1 MKKDVFLVKRFLTF
15 VLICSLLIT
24 SAAASGADGG
34 TSEVDFDRVEELL
47 QGTWEYHG
55 KIDGFNVVQRFEFC
69 DGTVYFEIIIEG
81 YLGSFVTYEG
91 SYCIDEIGI
100 KLSVDGE
107 EAYVKYCI
115 DGDELSISMQMTS
128 ESGGVTTVTTEN
140 FSKISTSTPDIV
152 SAAED
157 LSSGE
162 FGDVVQLL
170 EKGVW
175 FFNGGS
181 DATVNRL
188 RFKKNKAEICQIH
201 TDGNGQHMGEDTQFS
216 YTMDEENIT
225 IRLADGSEL
234 IIPYNVDGEA
244 LTIGNNEYLT
254 PEQIEADLQG
264 YWGLRRKDT
273 NPLLGTPSEHEY
285 IVYINKGTIKYE
297 YAAKAYGGS
306 NGEYYYYGPHEG
318 TYTVDDRGLT
328 VNVTNNYQFAFNIVD
343 GKAVMVRCGMLMSPA
358 TGFKGEYGYSFR

>member
-1 MKKDVFLVKRFLTF
+1 MKRFLTF
-15 VLICSLLIT
+15 ILICSLLIT
-24 SAAASGADGG
+24 SASATVQMGN
-34 TSEVDFDRVEELL
+34 TSEVDFERVEELL

-55 KIDGFNVVQRFEFC
+55 KIDGFNVVQRFEFY
-69 DGTVYFEIIIEG
+69 DGTLYFEIIIEG

-91 SYCIDEIGI
+91 SYCVDEIGI
-100 KLSVDGE
+100 KVSYGGE
-107 EAYVKYCI
+107 EAYVQYCI

-140 FSKISTSTPDIV
+140 FSKISTLTPDIA
-152 SAAED
+152 SSTED

-162 FGDVVQLL
+162 FADVVQQL

-188 RFKKNKAEICQIH
+188 EFKKNRAAICQIY
-201 TDGNGQHMGEDTQFS
+201 TDGNGQHMGDDTQFS
-216 YTMDEENIT
+216 YTLDEENIT
-225 IRLADGSEL
+225 IQLADGSEL
-234 IIPYNVDGEA
+234 VIPYNIDGEA

-264 YWGLRRKDT
+264 YWGLRKKDT
-273 NPLLGTPSEHEY
+273 DTPWGASSEHEY

-306 NGEYYYYGPHEG
+306 NGEYYYYGPHNG
-318 TYTVDDRGLT
+318 TYTVDERGLT

-343 GKAVMVRCGMLMSPA
+343 GKAVMVRCGVLMSPA
-358 TGFKGEYGYSFR
+358 TGFKGEYGYSFS

>member
-1 MKKDVFLVKRFLTF
+1 MFLVKRFLTF
-15 VLICSLLIT
+15 ILICSLLIT
-24 SAAASGADGG
+24 SASATVQMGN
-34 TSEVDFDRVEELL
+34 TSEVDFERVEELL

-55 KIDGFNVVQRFEFC
+55 KIDGFNVVQRFEFY

-91 SYCIDEIGI
+91 SYCVDEIGI
-100 KLSVDGE
+100 KVSYGGE
-107 EAYVKYCI
+107 EAYVQYCI

-140 FSKISTSTPDIV
+140 FSKISTLTPDIA
-152 SAAED
+152 SSTED

-162 FGDVVQLL
+162 FADVVQQL

-188 RFKKNKAEICQIH
+188 EFKKNRAAICQIY
-201 TDGNGQHMGEDTQFS
+201 TDGNGQHMGDDTQFS
-216 YTMDEENIT
+216 YTLDEENIT
-225 IRLADGSEL
+225 IQLADGSEL
-234 IIPYNVDGEA
+234 VIPYNIDGEA

-264 YWGLRRKDT
+264 YWGLREKDT
-273 NPLLGTPSEHEY
+273 DTPWGAPSEHEY

-306 NGEYYYYGPHEG
+306 NGEYYYYGPHNG
-318 TYTVDDRGLT
+318 TYTVDERGLT
-328 VNVTNNYQFAFNIVD
+328 VNVTNSYQSAFAFNIVD
-343 GKAVMVRCGMLMSPA
+343 DKAVMVWYGALMSPA
-358 TGFKGEYGYSFR
+358 TGFKGENGYSFG

>member
-1 MKKDVFLVKRFLTF
+1 MKRFLTF
-15 VLICSLLIT
+15 ILICSLLIT
-24 SAAASGADGG
+24 SASATVQMGN
-34 TSEVDFDRVEELL
+34 TSEVDFERVEELL

-55 KIDGFNVVQRFEFC
+55 KIDGFNVVQRFEFY

-100 KLSVDGE
+100 KVSYGGE
-107 EAYVKYCI
+107 EAYVQYCI
-115 DGDELSISMQMTS
+115 DGDELSISVQMTS

-140 FSKISTSTPDIV
+140 FSKISTLTPDIA
-152 SAAED
+152 SSTED

-162 FGDVVQLL
+162 FADVVQQL

-188 RFKKNKAEICQIH
+188 EFKKNRAAICQIY
-201 TDGNGQHMGEDTQFS
+201 TDGNGQHMGDDTQFS
-216 YTMDEENIT
+216 YTLDEENIT
-225 IRLADGSEL
+225 IQLADGSEL
-234 IIPYNVDGEA
+234 VIPYNIDGEA

-264 YWGLRRKDT
+264 YWGLRKKDT
-273 NPLLGTPSEHEY
+273 DTPWGAPSEHEY

-306 NGEYYYYGPHEG
+306 NGEYYYYGPHNG
-318 TYTVDDRGLT
+318 TYTVDERGLT

-343 GKAVMVRCGMLMSPA
+343 GKAVMVRCGVLMSPA
-358 TGFKGEYGYSFR
+358 TGFKGEYGYSFG

>member
-1 MKKDVFLVKRFLTF
+1 MFLVKRFFTF
-15 VLICSLLIT
+15 ILICSLLIT
-24 SAAASGADGG
+24 SASATVQMGN
-34 TSEVDFDRVEELL
+34 TSEVDFERVEELL

-100 KLSVDGE
+100 KVSFGEE

-115 DGDELSISMQMTS
+115 DGDELSINMQMTS
-128 ESGGVTTVTTEN
+128 ESGGVTIEN
-140 FSKISTSTPDIV
+140 FSKISTSTPDIA
-152 SAAED
+152 SSAED

-188 RFKKNKAEICQIH
+188 EFKENRAAICQIY
-201 TDGNGQHMGEDTQFS
+201 TDGNGQHMGDETQFS
-216 YTMDEENIT
+216 YTLDEENIT

-234 IIPYNVDGEA
+234 VIPYSIDGEA

-264 YWGLRRKDT
+264 YWGLRKKDT
-273 NPLLGTPSEHEY
+273 DTPWGAPSEHEY

-306 NGEYYYYGPHEG
+306 NGEYYYYGPHNG
-318 TYTVDDRGLT
+318 TYTVDERGLT
-328 VNVTNNYQFAFNIVD
+328 VNVTNSYQSAFAFNIVD
-343 GKAVMVRCGMLMSPA
+343 DKAVMVWYGALMSPA
-358 TGFKGEYGYSFR
+358 TGFKGENGYSFS

>member
-1 MKKDVFLVKRFLTF
+1 MLSGFKKERDVFLVKRFLTF

-152 SAAED
+152 SAAEN

-188 RFKKNKAEICQIH
+188 EFKKNRAAICQIY
-201 TDGNGQHMGEDTQFS
+201 TDGNGQHTGDDTQFS
-216 YTMDEENIT
+216 YTLDEENVT

-234 IIPYNVDGEA
+234 VIPYSVDGDA
-244 LTIGNNEYLT
+244 LIIGNNEYLT

-264 YWGLRRKDT
+264 YWGLR
-273 NPLLGTPSEHEY
+273 E
-285 IVYINKGTIKYE
+285 
-297 YAAKAYGGS
+297 KAPIQYGMIRS
-306 NGEYYYYGPHEG
+306 MNTLSTSIRVP
-318 TYTVDDRGLT
+318 
-328 VNVTNNYQFAFNIVD
+328 
-343 GKAVMVRCGMLMSPA
+343 
-358 TGFKGEYGYSFR
+358 

>member
-1 MKKDVFLVKRFLTF
+1 MFLVKRFLTF
-15 VLICSLLIT
+15 ILICSLLIT
-24 SAAASGADGG
+24 SASATVQMGN
-34 TSEVDFDRVEELL
+34 TSEVDFERVEELL

-55 KIDGFNVVQRFEFC
+55 KIDGFNVVQRFEFY

-100 KLSVDGE
+100 KVSYGGE
-107 EAYVKYCI
+107 EAYVQYCI
-115 DGDELSISMQMTS
+115 DGDELSISVQMTS

-140 FSKISTSTPDIV
+140 FSKISTLTPDIA
-152 SAAED
+152 SSTED

-162 FGDVVQLL
+162 FADVVQQL

-188 RFKKNKAEICQIH
+188 EFKKNRAAICQIY
-201 TDGNGQHMGEDTQFS
+201 TDGNGQHMGDDTQFS
-216 YTMDEENIT
+216 YTLDEENIT
-225 IRLADGSEL
+225 IQLADGSEL
-234 IIPYNVDGEA
+234 VIPYNIDGEA

-264 YWGLRRKDT
+264 YWGLRKKDT
-273 NPLLGTPSEHEY
+273 DTPWGAPSEHEY

-306 NGEYYYYGPHEG
+306 NGEYYYYGPHNG
-318 TYTVDDRGLT
+318 TYTVDERGLT

-343 GKAVMVRCGMLMSPA
+343 GKAVMVRCGVLMSPA
-358 TGFKGEYGYSFR
+358 TGFKGEYGYSFG

>member
-1 MKKDVFLVKRFLTF
+1 MFLVKRFLTF
-15 VLICSLLIT
+15 ILICSLLIT
-24 SAAASGADGG
+24 SASATVQMGN
-34 TSEVDFDRVEELL
+34 TSEVDFERVEELL

-55 KIDGFNVVQRFEFC
+55 KIDGFNVVQRFEFY

-91 SYCIDEIGI
+91 SYCVDEIGI
-100 KLSVDGE
+100 KVSYGGE
-107 EAYVKYCI
+107 EAYVQYCI

-140 FSKISTSTPDIV
+140 FSKISTLTPDIA
-152 SAAED
+152 SSTED

-162 FGDVVQLL
+162 FADVVQQL

-188 RFKKNKAEICQIH
+188 EFKKNRAAICQIY
-201 TDGNGQHMGEDTQFS
+201 TDGNGQHMGDDTQFS
-216 YTMDEENIT
+216 YTLDEENIT
-225 IRLADGSEL
+225 IQLADGSEL
-234 IIPYNVDGEA
+234 VIPYNIDGEA

-264 YWGLRRKDT
+264 YWGLRKKDT
-273 NPLLGTPSEHEY
+273 DTPWGASSEHEY

-306 NGEYYYYGPHEG
+306 NGEYYYYGPHNG
-318 TYTVDDRGLT
+318 TYTVDERGLT

-343 GKAVMVRCGMLMSPA
+343 GKAVMVRCGVLMSPA
-358 TGFKGEYGYSFR
+358 TGFKGEYGYSFS

>member
-81 YLGSFVTYEG
+81 YLGSFVTVEG
-91 SYCIDEIGI
+91 SYCIDEMGI
-100 KLSVDGE
+100 KVSFGEE
-107 EAYVKYCI
+107 EAYVKYSI
-115 DGDELSISMQMTS
+115 DGDELTISMQMTS
-128 ESGGVTTVTTEN
+128 ESGGVTTEH

-152 SAAED
+152 SAAEN

-188 RFKKNKAEICQIH
+188 EFKKNRAAICQIY
-201 TDGNGQHMGEDTQFS
+201 TDGNGQHMGDDTQFS
-216 YTMDEENIT
+216 YTLDEENIT
-225 IRLADGSEL
+225 IQLADGSEL
-234 IIPYNVDGEA
+234 VIPYDIDGGA

-264 YWGLRRKDT
+264 YWGFREKYT
-273 NPLLGTPSEHEY
+273 NPLLDTTSEHEY
-285 IVYINKGTIKYE
+285 IVYINKGAIKYE

-343 GKAVMVRCGMLMSPA
+343 GKAVMVRCGVLMSPA

>member
-34 TSEVDFDRVEELL
+34 TSGVDFDRVKELL

-152 SAAED
+152 SAAEN

-188 RFKKNKAEICQIH
+188 EFKKNRAAICQIY
-201 TDGNGQHMGEDTQFS
+201 TDGNGQHTGDDTQFS
-216 YTMDEENIT
+216 YTLDEENVT

-234 IIPYNVDGEA
+234 VIPYSVDGDA
-244 LTIGNNEYLT
+244 LIIGNNEYLT

-264 YWGLRRKDT
+264 YWCLREKGT
-273 NPLLGTPSEHEY
+273 NPIWGNSEHEY
-285 IVYINKGTIKYE
+285 IVYINKGAIKYE

-343 GKAVMVRCGMLMSPA
+343 GKAVMVRCGVLMSPA

>member
-1 MKKDVFLVKRFLTF
+1 MKRFLTF
-15 VLICSLLIT
+15 ILICSLLIT
-24 SAAASGADGG
+24 SASATVQMGN
-34 TSEVDFDRVEELL
+34 TSEVDFERVEELL

-55 KIDGFNVVQRFEFC
+55 KIDGFNVVQRFEFY

-91 SYCIDEIGI
+91 SYCVDEIGI
-100 KLSVDGE
+100 KVSYGGE
-107 EAYVKYCI
+107 EAYVQYCI

-140 FSKISTSTPDIV
+140 FSKISTLTPDIA
-152 SAAED
+152 SSTED

-162 FGDVVQLL
+162 FADVVQQL

-188 RFKKNKAEICQIH
+188 EFKKNRAAICQIY
-201 TDGNGQHMGEDTQFS
+201 TDGNGQHMGDDTQFS
-216 YTMDEENIT
+216 YTLDEENIT
-225 IRLADGSEL
+225 IQLADGSEL
-234 IIPYNVDGEA
+234 VIPYNIDGEA

-264 YWGLRRKDT
+264 YWGLRKKDT
-273 NPLLGTPSEHEY
+273 DTPWGASSEHEY

-306 NGEYYYYGPHEG
+306 NGEYYYYGPHNG
-318 TYTVDDRGLT
+318 TYTVDERGLT

-343 GKAVMVRCGMLMSPA
+343 GKAVMVRCGVLMSPA
-358 TGFKGEYGYSFR
+358 TGFKGEYGYSFS

>member
-1 MKKDVFLVKRFLTF
+1 MFLVKRFLTF
-15 VLICSLLIT
+15 ILICSLLIT
-24 SAAASGADGG
+24 SASATVQMGN
-34 TSEVDFDRVEELL
+34 TSEVHFERVEELL

-55 KIDGFNVVQRFEFC
+55 KIDGFNVVQRFEFY

-100 KLSVDGE
+100 KVSYGGE
-107 EAYVKYCI
+107 EAYVQYCI
-115 DGDELSISMQMTS
+115 DGDELSISVQMTS

-140 FSKISTSTPDIV
+140 FSKISTLTPDIA
-152 SAAED
+152 SSAED

-162 FGDVVQLL
+162 FADVVQQL

-188 RFKKNKAEICQIH
+188 EFKKNRAAICQIY
-201 TDGNGQHMGEDTQFS
+201 TDGNGQHMGDDTQFS
-216 YTMDEENIT
+216 YTLDEENIT
-225 IRLADGSEL
+225 IQLADGSEL
-234 IIPYNVDGEA
+234 VIPYNIDGEA

-264 YWGLRRKDT
+264 YWGLRKKDT
-273 NPLLGTPSEHEY
+273 DTPWGAPSEHEY

-306 NGEYYYYGPHEG
+306 NGEYYYYGPHNG
-318 TYTVDDRGLT
+318 TYTVDERGLT

-343 GKAVMVRCGMLMSPA
+343 GKAVMVRCGVLMSPA
-358 TGFKGEYGYSFR
+358 TGFKGEYGYSFG

>member
-1 MKKDVFLVKRFLTF
+1 MFLVKRFLTF
-15 VLICSLLIT
+15 ILICSLLIT
-24 SAAASGADGG
+24 SASATVQMGN
-34 TSEVDFDRVEELL
+34 TSEVDFERVEELL

-55 KIDGFNVVQRFEFC
+55 KIDGFNVVQRFEFY

-100 KLSVDGE
+100 KVSYGGE
-107 EAYVKYCI
+107 EAYVQYCI
-115 DGDELSISMQMTS
+115 DGDELSISVQMTS

-140 FSKISTSTPDIV
+140 FSKISTLTPDIA
-152 SAAED
+152 SSTED

-162 FGDVVQLL
+162 FADVVQQL

-188 RFKKNKAEICQIH
+188 EFKKNRAAICQIY
-201 TDGNGQHMGEDTQFS
+201 TDGNGQHMGDDTQFS
-216 YTMDEENIT
+216 YTLDEENIT
-225 IRLADGSEL
+225 IQLADGSEL
-234 IIPYNVDGEA
+234 VIPYNIDGEA

-264 YWGLRRKDT
+264 YWGLRKKDT
-273 NPLLGTPSEHEY
+273 DTPWGAPSEHEY

-306 NGEYYYYGPHEG
+306 NGEYYYYGPRNG
-318 TYTVDDRGLT
+318 TYTVDERGLT

-343 GKAVMVRCGMLMSPA
+343 GKAVMVRCGVLMSPA
-358 TGFKGEYGYSFR
+358 TGFKGEYGYSFG

>member
-1 MKKDVFLVKRFLTF
+1 MFLVKRFLTF
-15 VLICSLLIT
+15 ILICSLLIT
-24 SAAASGADGG
+24 SASATVQMGD
-34 TSEVDFDRVEELL
+34 TSEVDFERVEELL

-55 KIDGFNVVQRFEFC
+55 KIDGLNVVQRFEFC

-100 KLSVDGE
+100 KVSYDGE
-107 EAYVKYCI
+107 EAYVQYCI
-115 DGDELSISMQMTS
+115 DGDELSISMQMTV

-140 FSKISTSTPDIV
+140 FSKISTSTPDIA
-152 SAAED
+152 SSAED

-162 FGDVVQLL
+162 FADVVQLL

-188 RFKKNKAEICQIH
+188 EFKENRAAICQIY
-201 TDGNGQHMGEDTQFS
+201 TDGNGQHMGDDTQFS
-216 YTMDEENIT
+216 YTLDEENIT

-234 IIPYNVDGEA
+234 VIPYNIDGEA

-264 YWGLRRKDT
+264 YWGLRKKDT
-273 NPLLGTPSEHEY
+273 DTPWGAPSEHEY
-285 IVYINKGTIKYE
+285 IVYINKGAIKYE
-297 YAAKAYGGS
+297 YAAKAYGES
-306 NGEYYYYGPHEG
+306 NGEYYYYGPHSG
-318 TYTVDDRGLT
+318 TYTVDERGLT

-343 GKAVMVRCGMLMSPA
+343 GKAVMVRCGVLMSPA
-358 TGFKGEYGYSFR
+358 IGFKGEYGYSFG